1 MSATLQR
8 NGDLVTNVY
17 LRVVLSAGDSQN
29 AAKKWAWV
37 RKVGHALIS
46 SVELNIGGTKID
58 KQYGDWM
65 NCWYELSRK
74 FGQDRGYSK
83 MIGNTQELT
92 QLSQTHKSA
101 TLYVPLYFFHCR
113 NDGLALPLIALQY
126 HDVRYEFEFRKLEE
140 CIITSNFTNAA
151 SSLGLRMDAASLFV
165 DYVYLESEE
174 RKKFAQNAHEYLIEQ
189 VQFTGEESV
198 SINSNKFR
206 LNFNHPCKALYWNL
220 KLGRYANPSGAYSFL
235 AYDPADVN
243 NLRVQATKRFVLALA
258 KYTGT
263 ALDLSNNR
271 LQLATVVTDA
281 ALVAKFSAANA
292 VAISNSEYDV
302 DNITI
307 LGEPLS
313 LEDAS
318 KPVTQLF
325 GSTARAAAGEGSSAF
340 DVVVRQYDNYGV
352 YMNGAENPVQKGLLQ
367 LNGHDRFSE
376 RDGTYFNYVQPWQH
390 HSNTPSDGICMY
402 SFSLNPEDHQPSGTC
417 NMSRIDNATLN
428 LTFGVEGVAD
438 FKSTYLADD
447 SKISI
452 YALNYNV
459 LRILS
464 GMGGLASMTQ
474 FDWAQ
479 KLHAIVNGLL
489 QWKNVMTPTCY
500 SHVVCS

>member
-1 MSATLQR
+1 
-8 NGDLVTNVY
+8 
-17 LRVVLSAGDSQN
+17 
-29 AAKKWAWV
+29 
-37 RKVGHALIS
+37 
-46 SVELNIGGTKID
+46 
-58 KQYGDWM
+58 M

-74 FGQDRGYSK
+74 FGQDRGYAK
-83 MIGNTQELT
+83 MIGNTPELT
-92 QLSQTHKSA
+92 QLSKSHKSA

-140 CIITSNFTNAA
+140 CIV
-151 SSLGLRMDAASLFV
+151 SSGFVSSSPGNQLGLRMDAASLFV

-189 VQFTGEESV
+189 IQFTGEESV

-220 KLGRYANPSGAYSFL
+220 KLGRYTNPSGAYAFL
-235 AYDPADVN
+235 AYDSADVN

-263 ALDLSNNR
+263 SLDLSNNR
-271 LQLATVVTDA
+271 LQVATAVTNQ
-281 ALVAKFSAANA
+281 ALKDKFAAANA
-292 VAISNSEYDV
+292 VAISVSETDV

-313 LEDAS
+313 LDDAS
-318 KPVTQLF
+318 KPVSQLF
-325 GSTARAAAGEGSSAF
+325 GTTTRVAFGEGSETY

-352 YMNGAENPVQKGLLQ
+352 YMNGTENPVQKGLLQ

-376 RDGTYFNYVQPWQH
+376 RDGNYFNYVQPWQH
-390 HSNTPSDGICMY
+390 HTNTPSDGLCMY

-428 LTFGVEGVAD
+428 LTFGVDGVAD
-438 FKSTYLADD
+438 FKSSYLADD

-464 GMGGLASMTQ
+464 GMGGLALVYR
-474 FDWAQ
+474 AE
-479 KLHAIVNGLL
+479 KLLAIVIGLL
-489 QWKNVMTPTCY
+489 QWKNDMTPICET
-500 SHVVCS
+500 HVVCN

>member
-1 MSATLQR
+1 
-8 NGDLVTNVY
+8 
-17 LRVVLSAGDSQN
+17 
-29 AAKKWAWV
+29 
-37 RKVGHALIS
+37 
-46 SVELNIGGTKID
+46 
-58 KQYGDWM
+58 M

-74 FGQDRGYSK
+74 FGQDRGYAK
-83 MIGNTQELT
+83 MIGNTEELT
-92 QLSQTHKSA
+92 QLSQSHKSA

-140 CIITSNFTNAA
+140 CVITSNITGALN
-151 SSLGLRMDAASLFV
+151 LRMEAASLFV

-189 VQFTGEESV
+189 IQFTGEESV

-220 KLGRYANPSGAYSFL
+220 KLGRYTNPSGAYKFL
-235 AYDPADVN
+235 AYDSADTN
-243 NLRVQATKRFVLALA
+243 NLRLIATKRFVLALA
-258 KYTGT
+258 RYSGT
-263 ALDLSNNR
+263 PTAEPSTHILDTSNNR
-271 LQLATVVTDA
+271 LVLDTNIPSGSD
-281 ALVAKFSAANA
+281 LGKKFTAANA
-292 VAISNSEYDV
+292 VSISKDADI

-307 LGEPLS
+307 LGELLS
-313 LEDAS
+313 LDDAS
-318 KPVTQLF
+318 KPVTVLLNTPTAFTRVEHGQ
-325 GSTARAAAGEGSSAF
+325 GSAKY

-352 YMNGAENPVQKGLLQ
+352 YMNGTENPVQKGLLQ

-376 RDGTYFNYVQPWQH
+376 RDGNYFNYVQPWQH
-390 HSNTPSDGICMY
+390 HSNTPSDGLCMY

-428 LTFGVEGVAD
+428 ITFGVDGVSD
-438 FKSTYLADD
+438 FKSSFLADD

-464 GMGGLASMTQ
+464 GMGGLA
-474 FDWAQ
+474 
-479 KLHAIVNGLL
+479 
-489 QWKNVMTPTCY
+489 Y
-500 SHVVCS
+500 SN

>member
-1 MSATLQR
+1 MYRRHTNFAVESIEQTFSGAADFGRKVSATLQR
-8 NGDLVTNVY
+8 NGDLVSNVY
-17 LRVVLSAGDSQN
+17 LRVVLSAADSGDDSQ
-29 AAKKWAWV
+29 KWAWV
-37 RKVGHALIS
+37 SRVGHALIQ

-65 NCWYELSRK
+65 NIWYELSRK
-74 FGQDRGYSK
+74 FGQDRGYAK
-83 MIGNTQELT
+83 MIGNVPELT
-92 QLSQTHKSA
+92 QLSKSHKSA

-140 CIITSNFTNAA
+140 CIVTSGFVSKTPGY
-151 SSLGLRMDAASLFV
+151 SLGLRMDAASLFV

-206 LNFNHPCKALYWNL
+206 LNFNHPCKSLYWNL
-220 KLGRYANPSGAYSFL
+220 KLGRYVNPSGAYSFL
-235 AYDPADVN
+235 AYDPYDTN

-258 KYTGT
+258 KYT
-263 ALDLSNNR
+263 ADKHLDLSNNR
-271 LQLATVVTDA
+271 VQVATA
-281 ALVAKFSAANA
+281 ASDSLKAKFAAANP
-292 VAISNSEYDV
+292 VAISSTEKDV

-307 LGEPLS
+307 LGEPLP
-313 LEDAS
+313 LEDVS
-318 KPVTQLF
+318 KPTSVLL
-325 GSTARAAAGEGSSAF
+325 AGFNRSGVEGDGSSDN

-352 YMNGAENPVQKGLLQ
+352 YINRTENPVQKVLLQ

-376 RDGTYFNYVQPWQH
+376 RDGNYFNYVQPWQH
-390 HSNTPSDGICMY
+390 HSNTPSDGINMY
-402 SFSLNPEDHQPSGTC
+402 SFSLNPEDHQPSGSC

-428 LTFGVEGVAD
+428 LTFGVDGVSD
-438 FKSTYLADD
+438 FKSSYLADD

-452 YALNYNV
+452 FALNYNV

-464 GMGGLASMTQ
+464 GMGGLA
-474 FDWAQ
+474 
-479 KLHAIVNGLL
+479 
-489 QWKNVMTPTCY
+489 Y
-500 SHVVCS
+500 SN

>member
-1 MSATLQR
+1 
-8 NGDLVTNVY
+8 
-17 LRVVLSAGDSQN
+17 
-29 AAKKWAWV
+29 
-37 RKVGHALIS
+37 
-46 SVELNIGGTKID
+46 
-58 KQYGDWM
+58 M

-74 FGQDRGYSK
+74 FGQDRGYAK
-83 MIGNTQELT
+83 MIGNTEELT
-92 QLSQTHKSA
+92 KLSQSHKSA

-140 CIITSNFTNAA
+140 CVISSGFTDN
-151 SSLGLRMDAASLFV
+151 SPGNKLGLRMEAASLFV
-165 DYVYLESEE
+165 DYIYLESEE

-189 VQFTGEESV
+189 IQFTGEESV

-220 KLGRYANPSGAYSFL
+220 KLGRYTNPSGAYKFL

-243 NLRVQATKRFVLALA
+243 NFRLQATKRFVLALA
-258 KYTGT
+258 TYDTGVLKLT
-263 ALDLSNNR
+263 ANK
-271 LQLATVVTDA
+271 LATTA
-281 ALVAKFSAANA
+281 TGPLLALFTAANP
-292 VAISNSEYDV
+292 VAISTDVDV

-307 LGEPLS
+307 LGDLLS
-313 LEDAS
+313 IDDAS
-318 KPVTQLF
+318 KPVSQLF
-325 GSTARAAAGEGSSAF
+325 ANAAGFTRPATGQGSAIF

-352 YMNGAENPVQKGLLQ
+352 YMNGTENPVQKGLLQ

-376 RDGTYFNYVQPWQH
+376 RDGNYFNYVQPWQH
-390 HSNTPSDGICMY
+390 HTNTPSDGLCMY

-428 LTFGVEGVAD
+428 ITFGVDGVAD

-464 GMGGLASMTQ
+464 GMGGLAWTLQ
-474 FDWAQ
+474 FYWAQ

-500 SHVVCS
+500 THVVCN

>member
-1 MSATLQR
+1 MYRRHTNFAVESIEQTFSGAADFGRKVSATLQR
-8 NGDLVTNVY
+8 NGDLVSNVY
-17 LRVVLSAGDSQN
+17 LRVVVSAGDSQS
-29 AAKKWAWV
+29 KEKQWAWV
-37 RKVGHALIS
+37 KKLGHALIS

-74 FGQDRGYSK
+74 FGQDRGYAK

-92 QLSQTHKSA
+92 QLSQSHKSA
-101 TLYVPLYFFHCR
+101 TLYIPLYFFHCR

-140 CIITSNFTNAA
+140 CVITSNCNV
-151 SSLGLRMDAASLFV
+151 SSLQLRMEAASLFV

-189 VQFTGEESV
+189 IQFTGEESV

-220 KLGRYANPSGAYSFL
+220 KLGRYTNPSGAYKFL
-235 AYDPADVN
+235 AYDSADTN
-243 NLRVQATKRFVLALA
+243 NFRLQATKRFVLALA
-258 KYTGT
+258 VYTTDT
-263 ALDLSNNR
+263 ALSQVLDTSNNR
-271 LQLATVVTDA
+271 LK
-281 ALVAKFSAANA
+281 LVSSVGETTELGKKFKAANA
-292 VAISNSEYDV
+292 VAISTDADV

-307 LGEPLS
+307 LGELLS
-313 LEDAS
+313 LDDAS
-318 KPVTQLF
+318 KPVSQLLSGF
-325 GSTARAAAGEGSSAF
+325 TARVVYGQGSELY

-352 YMNGAENPVQKGLLQ
+352 YMNGSENPVQKGLLQ

-376 RDGTYFNYVQPWQH
+376 RDGNYFNYVQPWQH
-390 HSNTPSDGICMY
+390 HSNTPSDGLCMY

-428 LTFGVEGVAD
+428 ITFGVDGVSD
-438 FKSTYLADD
+438 FKAQFLADD

-464 GMGGLASMTQ
+464 GMGGLA
-474 FDWAQ
+474 
-479 KLHAIVNGLL
+479 
-489 QWKNVMTPTCY
+489 Y
-500 SHVVCS
+500 SN

>member
-1 MSATLQR
+1 
-8 NGDLVTNVY
+8 
-17 LRVVLSAGDSQN
+17 
-29 AAKKWAWV
+29 
-37 RKVGHALIS
+37 
-46 SVELNIGGTKID
+46 
-58 KQYGDWM
+58 M

-83 MIGNTQELT
+83 MIGNTTELT
-92 QLSQTHKSA
+92 QLSRSHKSA

-113 NDGLALPLIALQY
+113 NDGLAVPLIALQY

-140 CIITSNFTNAA
+140 CIITSNYANAA
-151 SSLGLRMDAASLFV
+151 SDLNLRMDAASLFV

-189 VQFTGEESV
+189 IQFTGEESV

-220 KLGRYANPSGAYSFL
+220 KLGRYTNPSGAYGFL
-235 AYDPADVN
+235 AYDPADTN
-243 NLRVQATKRFVLALA
+243 NLRIQATKRFVLALCS
-258 KYTGT
+258 YLGSGT
-263 ALDLSNNR
+263 NSSLDLSNNR
-271 LQLATVVTDA
+271 LKTAITDT
-281 ALVAKFSAANA
+281 ALLAKFNAANA
-292 VAISNSEYDV
+292 VAISLDQFDV

-313 LEDAS
+313 LDDAS

-325 GSTARAAAGEGSSAF
+325 GSTTRTTLSASEGSAAF
-340 DVVVRQYDNYGV
+340 DVIVRQYDNYGV
-352 YMNGAENPVQKGLLQ
+352 YINGAENPLQTGLLQ
-367 LNGHDRFSE
+367 LNGHDRFSA
-376 RDGTYFNYVQPWQH
+376 RDGNYFNYVQPWQH
-390 HSNTPSDGICMY
+390 HSNTPSDGLCMY

-428 LTFGVEGVAD
+428 LTFGIEGVSD
-438 FKSTYLADD
+438 FKKDYLVDD

-464 GMGGLASMTQ
+464 GMGGLA
-474 FDWAQ
+474 
-479 KLHAIVNGLL
+479 
-489 QWKNVMTPTCY
+489 Y
-500 SHVVCS
+500 SN

>member
-1 MSATLQR
+1 
-8 NGDLVTNVY
+8 
-17 LRVVLSAGDSQN
+17 
-29 AAKKWAWV
+29 
-37 RKVGHALIS
+37 
-46 SVELNIGGTKID
+46 
-58 KQYGDWM
+58 M

-74 FGQDRGYSK
+74 FGQDRGYAK
-83 MIGNTQELT
+83 MIGNTEELT
-92 QLSQTHKSA
+92 QLSQSHKSA

-140 CIITSNFTNAA
+140 CVITSNVSTSALN
-151 SSLGLRMDAASLFV
+151 LRMEAASLFV

-189 VQFTGEESV
+189 IQFTGEESV

-220 KLGRYANPSGAYSFL
+220 KLGRYTNPSGAYKFL
-235 AYDPADVN
+235 AYDSADTN
-243 NLRVQATKRFVLALA
+243 NLRLKATKRFVLALA
-258 KYTGT
+258 EYDTASTAAVPVLKLTANKLTTLVTGPLL
-263 ALDLSNNR
+263 ALF
-271 LQLATVVTDA
+271 T
-281 ALVAKFSAANA
+281 AANA
-292 VAISNSEYDV
+292 VAISKDVDV

-307 LGEPLS
+307 LGDLLS
-313 LEDAS
+313 LDDAS
-318 KPVTQLF
+318 KPVSQLLAPIAGAARITYGQ
-325 GSTARAAAGEGSSAF
+325 GSDLY

-352 YMNGAENPVQKGLLQ
+352 YMNGTENPVQKGLLQ

-376 RDGTYFNYVQPWQH
+376 RDGNYFNYVQPWQH
-390 HSNTPSDGICMY
+390 HSNTPSDGLCMY

-428 LTFGVEGVAD
+428 ITFGVDGVSD
-438 FKSTYLADD
+438 FKAQFLADD

-500 SHVVCS
+500 THVVCN

>member
-1 MSATLQR
+1 
-8 NGDLVTNVY
+8 
-17 LRVVLSAGDSQN
+17 
-29 AAKKWAWV
+29 
-37 RKVGHALIS
+37 
-46 SVELNIGGTKID
+46 
-58 KQYGDWM
+58 M

-74 FGQDRGYSK
+74 FGQDRGYAK
-83 MIGNTQELT
+83 MIGNTPELT
-92 QLSQTHKSA
+92 QLASSHRSA

-140 CIITSNFTNAA
+140 CLVTSGFVSSTPGNF
-151 SSLGLRMDAASLFV
+151 LGLRMEAASLFV

-220 KLGRYANPSGAYSFL
+220 KLGRYTNSAGAHAFL
-235 AYDPADVN
+235 AYDSADTN
-243 NLRVQATKRFVLALA
+243 NLRLKATKRFVLALA
-258 KYTGT
+258 KYTGS
-263 ALDLSNNR
+263 ALALTDNKLV
-271 LQLATVVTDA
+271 AETVVTGD
-281 ALVAKFSAANA
+281 LLAKFTAAKA
-292 VAISNSEYDV
+292 VAIATDADV

-307 LGEPLS
+307 LGDLLS

-318 KPVTQLF
+318 KPVSQLF
-325 GSTARAAAGEGSSAF
+325 GSIARAADGDGSVTY

-352 YMNGAENPVQKGLLQ
+352 YMNGEENPVQKGLLQ

-376 RDGTYFNYVQPWQH
+376 RDGNYFNYVQPWQH
-390 HSNTPSDGICMY
+390 HSNTPSDGLCMY

-428 LTFGVEGVAD
+428 LTFGVDGVAD
-438 FKSTYLADD
+438 FKSSFLADD

-464 GMGGLASMTQ
+464 GMGGLASCYVHR
-474 FDWAQ
+474 AQ
-479 KLHAIVNGLL
+479 KLLAIVIGLL
-489 QWKNVMTPTCY
+489 QWKNAMTPTCY
-500 SHVVCS
+500 THVVCN

>member
-1 MSATLQR
+1 
-8 NGDLVTNVY
+8 
-17 LRVVLSAGDSQN
+17 
-29 AAKKWAWV
+29 
-37 RKVGHALIS
+37 
-46 SVELNIGGTKID
+46 
-58 KQYGDWM
+58 M

-74 FGQDRGYSK
+74 FGQDRGYAK
-83 MIGNTQELT
+83 MIGNTEELT
-92 QLSQTHKSA
+92 KLSQSHKSA

-140 CIITSNFTNAA
+140 CLVSSGFVTSSPGNQ
-151 SSLGLRMDAASLFV
+151 LGLRMDAASLFV

-220 KLGRYANPSGAYSFL
+220 KLGRYTNSAGAHSFL

-243 NLRVQATKRFVLALA
+243 NLRMQATKRFVLALA

-263 ALDLSNNR
+263 DLDVSNNR
-271 LQLATVVTDA
+271 LKINPLVTNTD
-281 ALVAKFSAANA
+281 LIAKFTAANA
-292 VAISNSEYDV
+292 VVISIDQTDV
-302 DNITI
+302 DNVTI

-313 LEDAS
+313 LADAS
-318 KPVTQLF
+318 KPVSQLL
-325 GSTARAAAGEGSSAF
+325 GTSARVTFGEGSKDH
-340 DVVVRQYDNYGV
+340 DVIVRQYDNYGV
-352 YMNGAENPVQKGLLQ
+352 YINGEENPVQKGLLQ

-376 RDGTYFNYVQPWQH
+376 RDGNYFNYVQPWQH
-390 HSNTPSDGICMY
+390 HSNTPSDGLCMY

-428 LTFGVEGVAD
+428 LTFGVDGTAD

-464 GMGGLASMTQ
+464 GMGGLA
-474 FDWAQ
+474 
-479 KLHAIVNGLL
+479 
-489 QWKNVMTPTCY
+489 Y
-500 SHVVCS
+500 SN

>member
-1 MSATLQR
+1 
-8 NGDLVTNVY
+8 
-17 LRVVLSAGDSQN
+17 
-29 AAKKWAWV
+29 
-37 RKVGHALIS
+37 
-46 SVELNIGGTKID
+46 
-58 KQYGDWM
+58 M

-74 FGQDRGYSK
+74 FGQDRGYAK
-83 MIGNTQELT
+83 MIGNTPELT
-92 QLSQTHKSA
+92 QLATAHKSA

-140 CIITSNFTNAA
+140 CIV
-151 SSLGLRMDAASLFV
+151 SSGFVTPHPGNQLGLRMDAASLFV

-198 SINSNKFR
+198 NINSNKFR
-206 LNFNHPCKALYWNL
+206 LNFNHPCKSLYWNL
-220 KLGRYANPSGAYSFL
+220 KLGRYTNPVGNHKFL
-235 AYDPADVN
+235 AYDPVDAN
-243 NLRVQATKRFVLALA
+243 NLRLLATKRFVLALA
-258 KYTGT
+258 KY
-263 ALDLSNNR
+263 AANSLDLSNNR
-271 LQLATVVTDA
+271 LSLNTTAFA
-281 ALVAKFSAANA
+281 ADTLLGKKFLAANA
-292 VAISNSEYDV
+292 VAISATEFDV
-302 DNITI
+302 DNITV
-307 LGEPLS
+307 LGELLS

-318 KPVTQLF
+318 TPVDKLL
-325 GSTARAAAGEGSSAF
+325 GSFASATTRPQVGDGSSTY

-376 RDGTYFNYVQPWQH
+376 RDGNYFNYVQPWQH
-390 HSNTPSDGICMY
+390 HSNTPSDGLCMY

-428 LTFGVEGVAD
+428 LTFGVDGVAD

-464 GMGGLASMTQ
+464 GMGGLALVYR
-474 FDWAQ
+474 AE
-479 KLHAIVNGLL
+479 KLLAIVIGLL
-489 QWKNVMTPTCY
+489 QWKNDMTPICET
-500 SHVVCS
+500 HIVCS

>member
-1 MSATLQR
+1 
-8 NGDLVTNVY
+8 
-17 LRVVLSAGDSQN
+17 
-29 AAKKWAWV
+29 
-37 RKVGHALIS
+37 
-46 SVELNIGGTKID
+46 
-58 KQYGDWM
+58 M

-74 FGQDRGYSK
+74 FGQDRGYAK

-92 QLSQTHKSA
+92 QLSQSHKSA

-140 CIITSNFTNAA
+140 CLVSSGMVTSNPGNQ
-151 SSLGLRMDAASLFV
+151 LGLRMDAASLFV

-220 KLGRYANPSGAYSFL
+220 KLGRYTNSVGSHSFL

-243 NLRVQATKRFVLALA
+243 NLRLQATKRFVLSLA
-258 KYTGT
+258 SYTGNGDAAT
-263 ALDLSNNR
+263 FDMSNNR
-271 LQLATVVTDA
+271 LKIASTVTNNYLIDR
-281 ALVAKFSAANA
+281 FTAANA
-292 VAISNSEYDV
+292 VVISDNQKDV
-302 DNITI
+302 DNVTI
-307 LGEPLS
+307 LGELLS

-318 KPVTQLF
+318 KPVSQLF
-325 GSTARAAAGEGSSAF
+325 GSTARFGFGEGSTTY

-352 YMNGAENPVQKGLLQ
+352 YINGDENPVQKGLLQ

-376 RDGTYFNYVQPWQH
+376 RDGNYFNYVQPWQH
-390 HSNTPSDGICMY
+390 HSNTPSDGLCMY

-428 LTFGVEGVAD
+428 LTFGVDGVAD

-464 GMGGLASMTQ
+464 GMGGLA
-474 FDWAQ
+474 
-479 KLHAIVNGLL
+479 
-489 QWKNVMTPTCY
+489 Y
-500 SHVVCS
+500 SN

>member
-1 MSATLQR
+1 
-8 NGDLVTNVY
+8 
-17 LRVVLSAGDSQN
+17 
-29 AAKKWAWV
+29 
-37 RKVGHALIS
+37 
-46 SVELNIGGTKID
+46 
-58 KQYGDWM
+58 M

-74 FGQDRGYSK
+74 FGQDRGYAK
-83 MIGNTQELT
+83 MIGNTPELT
-92 QLSQTHKSA
+92 QLADSHKSA
-101 TLYVPLYFFHCR
+101 TLYVPLYFFHCT

-140 CIITSNFTNAA
+140 CIVTSGFGTSTPGAGM
-151 SSLGLRMDAASLFV
+151 GLRMDAASLFV

-174 RKKFAQNAHEYLIEQ
+174 RKKFAQNAHEYLITQ

-220 KLGRYANPSGAYSFL
+220 KLGRYTNPSGAYKFL
-235 AYDPADVN
+235 AYDPADSN
-243 NLRVQATKRFVLALA
+243 NMRLQATKRFVLALA
-258 KYTGT
+258 KYDASGSS
-263 ALDLSNNR
+263 LELSNNK
-271 LQLATVVTDA
+271 LQLTVETNA
-281 ALVAKFSAANA
+281 PASGSPLASKFNAANA
-292 VAISNSEYDV
+292 VAITNVDLDV

-307 LGEPLS
+307 LGDLLS

-318 KPVTQLF
+318 KPVSQLL
-325 GSTARAAAGEGSSAF
+325 GSVARAAKGEGSEAY
-340 DVVVRQYDNYGV
+340 DVVLRQYDNYGV
-352 YMNGAENPVQKGLLQ
+352 YLNGSENPVQKVLLQ

-402 SFSLNPEDHQPSGTC
+402 SFSLNPEDHQPSGSC

-428 LTFGVEGVAD
+428 LTFGVDGVPD
-438 FKSTYLADD
+438 FKSAYLADD

-464 GMGGLASMTQ
+464 GMGGLALVYR
-474 FDWAQ
+474 AE
-479 KLHAIVNGLL
+479 KLLAIVIGLL
-489 QWKNVMTPTCY
+489 QWKNVMTPTC
-500 SHVVCS
+500 CL

>member
-1 MSATLQR
+1 
-8 NGDLVTNVY
+8 
-17 LRVVLSAGDSQN
+17 
-29 AAKKWAWV
+29 
-37 RKVGHALIS
+37 
-46 SVELNIGGTKID
+46 
-58 KQYGDWM
+58 M

-74 FGQDRGYSK
+74 FGQDRGYAK
-83 MIGNTQELT
+83 MIGNTTELT
-92 QLSQTHKSA
+92 QLSPSHKSA

-140 CIITSNFTNAA
+140 CLVSSGFQASNPGNQ
-151 SSLGLRMDAASLFV
+151 LGLRMEAASLFV

-220 KLGRYANPSGAYSFL
+220 KLGRYTNSAGVHKFL

-243 NLRVQATKRFVLALA
+243 NLRLQATKRFVLALA
-258 KYTGT
+258 RYTGT
-263 ALDLSNNR
+263 GDTATFDMSNNR
-271 LQLATVVTDA
+271 LKEATGVTGSLKD
-281 ALVAKFSAANA
+281 KFAAANA
-292 VAISNSEYDV
+292 VVISDNQKDV
-302 DNITI
+302 DNVTI
-307 LGEPLS
+307 LGDLLS

-318 KPVTQLF
+318 KPISQLF
-325 GSTARAAAGEGSSAF
+325 GTTARVAFGEGSEEY
-340 DVVVRQYDNYGV
+340 DVTVRQYDNYGV
-352 YMNGAENPVQKGLLQ
+352 YINGEENPVQKGLLQ

-376 RDGTYFNYVQPWQH
+376 RDGNYFNYVQPWQH
-390 HSNTPSDGICMY
+390 HSNTPSDGLCMY

-428 LTFGVEGVAD
+428 LTFGVDGGSD

-464 GMGGLASMTQ
+464 GMGGLA
-474 FDWAQ
+474 
-479 KLHAIVNGLL
+479 
-489 QWKNVMTPTCY
+489 Y
-500 SHVVCS
+500 SN

>member
-1 MSATLQR
+1 
-8 NGDLVTNVY
+8 
-17 LRVVLSAGDSQN
+17 
-29 AAKKWAWV
+29 
-37 RKVGHALIS
+37 
-46 SVELNIGGTKID
+46 
-58 KQYGDWM
+58 M

-74 FGQDRGYSK
+74 FGQDRGYAK

-92 QLSQTHKSA
+92 QLSQSHKSA

-140 CIITSNFTNAA
+140 CIISAGFNDSNPGNK
-151 SSLGLRMDAASLFV
+151 LGLRMEAASLFV

-189 VQFTGEESV
+189 IQFTGEESV

-220 KLGRYANPSGAYSFL
+220 KLGRYTNPSGAYKFL
-235 AYDPADVN
+235 AYDPADTN
-243 NLRVQATKRFVLALA
+243 NLRLQATKRFVLALA
-258 KYTGT
+258 EYDATSSAAAPKLALGTSNKVTTAVTGP
-263 ALDLSNNR
+263 
-271 LQLATVVTDA
+271 LQLLFA
-281 ALVAKFSAANA
+281 AANP
-292 VAISNSEYDV
+292 VAISTDVDV

-307 LGEPLS
+307 LGDLLS
-313 LEDAS
+313 LDDAS
-318 KPVTQLF
+318 KPVTELF
-325 GSTARAAAGEGSSAF
+325 KTIAGATRVSYGQGSDKY
-340 DVVVRQYDNYGV
+340 DVKVRQYDNYGV
-352 YMNGAENPVQKGLLQ
+352 YMNGTENPVQKGLLQ

-376 RDGTYFNYVQPWQH
+376 RDGNYFNYVQPWQH
-390 HSNTPSDGICMY
+390 HSNTPSDGLCMY

-428 LTFGVEGVAD
+428 ITFGVDGVSD
-438 FKSTYLADD
+438 FKAQYLNDD

-489 QWKNVMTPTCY
+489 QWKNVMTPTCF

>member
-1 MSATLQR
+1 M
-8 NGDLVTNVY
+8 Y
-17 LRVVLSAGDSQN
+17 LRVVLSAGDSLN
-29 AAKKWAWV
+29 ADKKWAWV

-74 FGQDRGYSK
+74 FGQDRGYAK

-140 CIITSNFTNAA
+140 CIITSNCNA
-151 SSLGLRMDAASLFV
+151 SSLNLRMDAASLFV

-189 VQFTGEESV
+189 IQFTGEESV

-220 KLGRYANPSGAYSFL
+220 KLGRYANPSGAYTFL

-258 KYTGT
+258 KYTDSS
-263 ALDLSNNR
+263 LNLVNNR
-271 LQLATVVTDA
+271 LQLSTSVGETSELGV
-281 ALVAKFSAANA
+281 KFLAANA

-318 KPVTQLF
+318 KPVSKLLSSFT
-325 GSTARAAAGEGSSAF
+325 GTRPAAGDGAAKF

-352 YMNGAENPVQKGLLQ
+352 YMNGSENPVQKGLLQ

-428 LTFGVEGVAD
+428 LTFGVDGVAD

-464 GMGGLASMTQ
+464 GMGGLA
-474 FDWAQ
+474 
-479 KLHAIVNGLL
+479 
-489 QWKNVMTPTCY
+489 Y
-500 SHVVCS
+500 SN

>member
-1 MSATLQR
+1 
-8 NGDLVTNVY
+8 VY
-17 LRVVLSAGDSQN
+17 LRVVLSAGDSKDS
-29 AAKKWAWV
+29 AKKWAWV

-140 CIITSNFTNAA
+140 CIITSNCNV
-151 SSLGLRMDAASLFV
+151 SSLNLRMDAASLFV

-189 VQFTGEESV
+189 IQFTGEESV

-220 KLGRYANPSGAYSFL
+220 KLGRYANPSGAYTFL
-235 AYDPADVN
+235 AYDSADVN

-258 KYTGT
+258 KYTTDSSGN
-263 ALDLSNNR
+263 LSLNLANNR
-271 LQLATVVTDA
+271 LGLNTNVTEGSYLA
-281 ALVAKFSAANA
+281 LKFAAANA
-292 VAISNSEYDV
+292 VAISSVECDV

-318 KPVTQLF
+318 KPVSKLLDGFTNRP
-325 GSTARAAAGEGSSAF
+325 STGDGAAIF

-352 YMNGAENPVQKGLLQ
+352 YMNGTENPVQKGLLQ

-438 FKSTYLADD
+438 FKSTYLDDD

>member
-1 MSATLQR
+1 
-8 NGDLVTNVY
+8 
-17 LRVVLSAGDSQN
+17 
-29 AAKKWAWV
+29 
-37 RKVGHALIS
+37 
-46 SVELNIGGTKID
+46 
-58 KQYGDWM
+58 
-65 NCWYELSRK
+65 
-74 FGQDRGYSK
+74 
-83 MIGNTQELT
+83 
-92 QLSQTHKSA
+92 
-101 TLYVPLYFFHCR
+101 
-113 NDGLALPLIALQY
+113 
-126 HDVRYEFEFRKLEE
+126 
-140 CIITSNFTNAA
+140 
-151 SSLGLRMDAASLFV
+151 MDAASLFV

-189 VQFTGEESV
+189 IQFTGEESV

-220 KLGRYANPSGAYSFL
+220 KLGRYANPSGAYTFL

-243 NLRVQATKRFVLALA
+243 NLRVQATKRFVLAIA
-258 KYTGT
+258 KYTD
-263 ALDLSNNR
+263 ASLNLVNNR
-271 LQLATVVTDA
+271 LQLHSSLTDSSE
-281 ALVAKFSAANA
+281 LGLKFVAANA

-318 KPVTQLF
+318 KPVSKLLSSF
-325 GSTARAAAGEGSSAF
+325 TAARPATGDGAAKF

-352 YMNGAENPVQKGLLQ
+352 YMNGTENPVQKGLLQ

-428 LTFGVEGVAD
+428 LTFGVDGVAD

-464 GMGGLASMTQ
+464 GMGGLA
-474 FDWAQ
+474 
-479 KLHAIVNGLL
+479 
-489 QWKNVMTPTCY
+489 Y
-500 SHVVCS
+500 SN

>member
-1 MSATLQR
+1 
-8 NGDLVTNVY
+8 
-17 LRVVLSAGDSQN
+17 
-29 AAKKWAWV
+29 
-37 RKVGHALIS
+37 
-46 SVELNIGGTKID
+46 
-58 KQYGDWM
+58 M

-74 FGQDRGYSK
+74 FGQDRGYAK
-83 MIGNTQELT
+83 MIGNTPELT
-92 QLSQTHKSA
+92 QLATSHKSA

-140 CIITSNFTNAA
+140 CIVSSGFVTSSPGNQLN
-151 SSLGLRMDAASLFV
+151 LRMDAASLFV

-189 VQFTGEESV
+189 IQFTGEESV

-220 KLGRYANPSGAYSFL
+220 KLGRYTNPSGAHTFL
-235 AYDPADVN
+235 AYDSADVN

-263 ALDLSNNR
+263 AAAPTGLDHLNNR
-271 LQLATVVTDA
+271 LLP
-281 ALVAKFSAANA
+281 AANLSDGLKKKFEDAKA
-292 VAISNSEYDV
+292 VAITLVGDNAFDV

-307 LGEPLS
+307 LGDLLS

-318 KPVTQLF
+318 KPVDKLLANSGITRVSK
-325 GSTARAAAGEGSSAF
+325 GDGSSLS

-352 YMNGAENPVQKGLLQ
+352 YINGTENPVQTGLLQ
-367 LNGHDRFSE
+367 LNGHDRFSA
-376 RDGTYFNYVQPWQH
+376 RDGNYFNYVQPWQH
-390 HSNTPSDGICMY
+390 HSNTPSDGLCMY

-428 LTFGVEGVAD
+428 LTFGVDGVAD

-464 GMGGLASMTQ
+464 GMGGLAFAM
-474 FDWAQ
+474 
-479 KLHAIVNGLL
+479 
-489 QWKNVMTPTCY
+489 
-500 SHVVCS
+500 

>member
-1 MSATLQR
+1 
-8 NGDLVTNVY
+8 
-17 LRVVLSAGDSQN
+17 
-29 AAKKWAWV
+29 
-37 RKVGHALIS
+37 
-46 SVELNIGGTKID
+46 
-58 KQYGDWM
+58 M

-74 FGQDRGYSK
+74 FGQDRGYAK
-83 MIGNTQELT
+83 MIGNTEELT
-92 QLSQTHKSA
+92 QLSQSHKSA

-140 CIITSNFTNAA
+140 CVITSNCNAGT
-151 SSLGLRMDAASLFV
+151 LGLRMEAASLFV

-189 VQFTGEESV
+189 IQFTGEESV

-220 KLGRYANPSGAYSFL
+220 KLGRYTNPSGAYKFL
-235 AYDPADVN
+235 AYDSADTN
-243 NLRVQATKRFVLALA
+243 NLRLQATKRFVLALA
-258 KYTGT
+258 TYDATSTAAAPKLSHTNNKLTTLVTGPLL
-263 ALDLSNNR
+263 ALFN
-271 LQLATVVTDA
+271 
-281 ALVAKFSAANA
+281 AANA
-292 VAISNSEYDV
+292 VVISTDVDV
-302 DNITI
+302 DNVTI
-307 LGEPLS
+307 LGDLLS
-313 LEDAS
+313 LDDAS
-318 KPVTQLF
+318 KPTEQLF
-325 GSTARAAAGEGSSAF
+325 KSIATIARVAYGQGSDLY

-352 YMNGAENPVQKGLLQ
+352 YMNGTENPVQKGLLQ

-376 RDGTYFNYVQPWQH
+376 RDGNYFNYVQPWQH
-390 HSNTPSDGICMY
+390 HSNTPSDGLCMY

-428 LTFGVEGVAD
+428 ITFGVEGVSD
-438 FKSTYLADD
+438 FKAQFLADD

-500 SHVVCS
+500 THVVCS

>member
-1 MSATLQR
+1 
-8 NGDLVTNVY
+8 
-17 LRVVLSAGDSQN
+17 
-29 AAKKWAWV
+29 
-37 RKVGHALIS
+37 
-46 SVELNIGGTKID
+46 
-58 KQYGDWM
+58 M

-74 FGQDRGYSK
+74 FGQDRGYAK
-83 MIGNTQELT
+83 MIGNTPELT
-92 QLSQTHKSA
+92 QLATSHKAA

-140 CIITSNFTNAA
+140 CLVSSGFSTSNPGNQ
-151 SSLGLRMDAASLFV
+151 LGLRMDAASLFV

-220 KLGRYANPSGAYSFL
+220 KLGRYTNSVGAHAFL
-235 AYDPADVN
+235 AYDPTDIN

-258 KYTGT
+258 KYTAGK
-263 ALDLSNNR
+263 LDLSNNK
-271 LQLATVVTDA
+271 LQTVVNNDLLT
-281 ALVAKFSAANA
+281 KFTAANA
-292 VAISNSEYDV
+292 VAISNDPDV

-313 LEDAS
+313 LDDAS
-318 KPVTQLF
+318 KPVSLLL
-325 GSTARAAAGEGSSAF
+325 GSTARVATGDGAAMY
-340 DVVVRQYDNYGV
+340 DVVARQYDNYGV
-352 YMNGAENPVQKGLLQ
+352 YINGSENPVQKGLLQ

-376 RDGTYFNYVQPWQH
+376 RDGNYFNYVQPWQH
-390 HSNTPSDGICMY
+390 HSNTPSDGLCMY

-428 LTFGVEGVAD
+428 LTFGVDGVAD
-438 FKSTYLADD
+438 FKSTFLADD

-464 GMGGLASMTQ
+464 GMGGLA
-474 FDWAQ
+474 
-479 KLHAIVNGLL
+479 
-489 QWKNVMTPTCY
+489 
-500 SHVVCS
+500 

>member
-1 MSATLQR
+1 
-8 NGDLVTNVY
+8 
-17 LRVVLSAGDSQN
+17 
-29 AAKKWAWV
+29 
-37 RKVGHALIS
+37 
-46 SVELNIGGTKID
+46 
-58 KQYGDWM
+58 M

-74 FGQDRGYSK
+74 FGQDRGYAK
-83 MIGNTQELT
+83 MIGNTPELT
-92 QLSQTHKSA
+92 QLSPSHKSA

-140 CIITSNFTNAA
+140 CIVTAGFASGVSPG
-151 SSLGLRMDAASLFV
+151 SSLGLRMEAASLFV

-189 VQFTGEESV
+189 IQFTGEESV

-220 KLGRYANPSGAYSFL
+220 KLGRYTNPSGGHKFL
-235 AYDPADVN
+235 AYDPADTN
-243 NLRVQATKRFVLALA
+243 NFRLQATKRFVLALA
-258 KYTGT
+258 KYSGT
-263 ALDLSNNR
+263 PSETEQKLDVSNNR
-271 LQLATVVTDA
+271 VAIQTTVTAGTAYDLFV
-281 ALVAKFSAANA
+281 AANP
-292 VAISNSEYDV
+292 VAIANDADV

-307 LGEPLS
+307 LGELLS
-313 LEDAS
+313 LDDAS
-318 KPVTQLF
+318 KPVSKLLANISSFTRVAYGQ
-325 GSTARAAAGEGSSAF
+325 GSEKY

-352 YMNGAENPVQKGLLQ
+352 YMNGTENPVQRGLLQ

-376 RDGTYFNYVQPWQH
+376 RDGNYFNYVQPWQH
-390 HSNTPSDGICMY
+390 HTNTPSDGLCMY

-428 LTFGVEGVAD
+428 ITFGVDGVPD
-438 FKSTYLADD
+438 FKGAFLADD

-464 GMGGLASMTQ
+464 GMGGLALMTQ

-500 SHVVCS
+500 THVVCS

>member
-1 MSATLQR
+1 
-8 NGDLVTNVY
+8 
-17 LRVVLSAGDSQN
+17 
-29 AAKKWAWV
+29 
-37 RKVGHALIS
+37 
-46 SVELNIGGTKID
+46 
-58 KQYGDWM
+58 M

-74 FGQDRGYSK
+74 FGQDRGYAK

-92 QLSQTHKSA
+92 QLSQSHKSA
-101 TLYVPLYFFHCR
+101 TLYIPLYFFHCR

-140 CIITSNFTNAA
+140 CVITSNCNV
-151 SSLGLRMDAASLFV
+151 SSLQLRMEAASLFV

-189 VQFTGEESV
+189 IQFTGEESV

-220 KLGRYANPSGAYSFL
+220 KLGRYTNPSGAYKFL
-235 AYDPADVN
+235 AYDAADTN
-243 NLRVQATKRFVLALA
+243 NLRLQATKRFVLALA
-258 KYTGT
+258 AYTTDT
-263 ALDLSNNR
+263 ALSQVLDTSNNR
-271 LQLATVVTDA
+271 LKLLSTVVTTSDLGKKFLAASAVGITTDA
-281 ALVAKFSAANA
+281 
-292 VAISNSEYDV
+292 DV

-307 LGEPLS
+307 LGELLS
-313 LEDAS
+313 LDDAS
-318 KPVTQLF
+318 KPVSQLLF
-325 GSTARAAAGEGSSAF
+325 GVTGRVAFGQGSELY

-352 YMNGAENPVQKGLLQ
+352 YMNGTENPVQKGLLQ

-376 RDGTYFNYVQPWQH
+376 RDGNYFNYVQP
-390 HSNTPSDGICMY
+390 CMY

-428 LTFGVEGVAD
+428 ITFGVDGVSD
-438 FKSTYLADD
+438 FKSQFLADD

-479 KLHAIVNGLL
+479 KLLAIVIGLL
-489 QWKNVMTPTCY
+489 QWKNDMTPTCY

>member
-1 MSATLQR
+1 
-8 NGDLVTNVY
+8 
-17 LRVVLSAGDSQN
+17 
-29 AAKKWAWV
+29 
-37 RKVGHALIS
+37 
-46 SVELNIGGTKID
+46 
-58 KQYGDWM
+58 M

-74 FGQDRGYSK
+74 FGQDRGYAK
-83 MIGNTQELT
+83 MIGNTPELT
-92 QLSQTHKSA
+92 QLSKSHKSA

-140 CIITSNFTNAA
+140 CIV
-151 SSLGLRMDAASLFV
+151 SSGFVSSSPGNQLGLRMDAASLFV

-189 VQFTGEESV
+189 IQFTGEESV

-220 KLGRYANPSGAYSFL
+220 KLGRYTNPSGAHAFL
-235 AYDPADVN
+235 AYDSADVN

-258 KYTGT
+258 KYTGGAAAPT
-263 ALDLSNNR
+263 AFEHLNNR
-271 LQLATVVTDA
+271 LLPATGLNTDLAKKFTD
-281 ALVAKFSAANA
+281 ANA
-292 VAISNSEYDV
+292 VAISLTGEEAFDV

-307 LGEPLS
+307 LGELLS

-318 KPVTQLF
+318 KPVSQLF
-325 GSTARAAAGEGSSAF
+325 ANTNVTRVVKGNGSSIY

-352 YMNGAENPVQKGLLQ
+352 YMNGTENPVQTGLLQ
-367 LNGHDRFSE
+367 LNGHDRFSQ
-376 RDGTYFNYVQPWQH
+376 RDGNYFNYVQPWQH
-390 HSNTPSDGICMY
+390 HSNTPSDGLCMY

-428 LTFGVEGVAD
+428 LTFGVDGVAD

-464 GMGGLASMTQ
+464 GMGGLA
-474 FDWAQ
+474 FA
-479 KLHAIVNGLL
+479 N
-489 QWKNVMTPTCY
+489 
-500 SHVVCS
+500 

>member
-1 MSATLQR
+1 
-8 NGDLVTNVY
+8 
-17 LRVVLSAGDSQN
+17 
-29 AAKKWAWV
+29 
-37 RKVGHALIS
+37 
-46 SVELNIGGTKID
+46 
-58 KQYGDWM
+58 M

-74 FGQDRGYSK
+74 FGQDRGYAK
-83 MIGNTQELT
+83 MIGNTSELT
-92 QLSQTHKSA
+92 QLSKSHKSA

-140 CIITSNFTNAA
+140 CVITSNCNV
-151 SSLGLRMDAASLFV
+151 SSLNLRMDTASLFV
-165 DYVYLESEE
+165 DYIYLESEE

-220 KLGRYANPSGAYSFL
+220 KLGRYTNPSGAYAFL
-235 AYDPADVN
+235 AYDSNDTN
-243 NLRVQATKRFVLALA
+243 NFRLQATKRFVLSLA
-258 KYTGT
+258 KYTDGS
-263 ALDLSNNR
+263 LNLINNR
-271 LQLATVVTDA
+271 LQVNTTNVTDQT
-281 ALVAKFSAANA
+281 LKDKFSAANA
-292 VAISNSEYDV
+292 VAISNSEYDI

-307 LGEPLS
+307 LGELLS

-318 KPVTQLF
+318 KPVSQLF
-325 GSTARAAAGEGSSAF
+325 GSTVRAATGEGAAIY
-340 DVVVRQYDNYGV
+340 DVIVRQYDNYGV
-352 YMNGAENPVQKGLLQ
+352 YMNGNENPVQKGLLQ

-428 LTFGVEGVAD
+428 LTFGVDGVAD

-464 GMGGLASMTQ
+464 GMGGLA
-474 FDWAQ
+474 
-479 KLHAIVNGLL
+479 
-489 QWKNVMTPTCY
+489 Y
-500 SHVVCS
+500 SN